1 MSDRVLAVTPSL
13 SIPLHEVVVRA
24 SASGGPGGQHVNR
37 TATRIEAVWN
47 VVESTALDDAQRQ
60 RLLARLASRLDSTG
74 ALRIVASEY
83 RSQLRNRD
91 AALERLSE
99 LVRRGLVVPRKRKAT
114 RPTKAS
120 KEKRLEGKRRR
131 SATKRDRRR
140 PHHE

>member
-13 SIPLHEVVVRA
+13 SIPLHEVLVRA

-47 VVESTALDDAQRQ
+47 VAESTALDDAQRQ

-74 ALRIVASEY
+74 ALRVVASEY

-140 PHHE
+140 PHDE